1 VKKIHINKKR
11 LGTIAHYGG
20 VVCEYFIVIF
30 FAIWLNNILK
40 IPNLF
45 FFPLKIF
52 GLILIALGI
61 ILTFWT
67 SWLQFKIG
75 KGTTGFSEPTKKLV
89 TCGPYGIVRNPM
101 MEGQFFFFSG
111 IGFLLDL
118 LSMFIILPLL
128 ILAIH
133 AFTVFI
139 EEPNLKRRFEQ
150 NWIKYC
156 NSVPRWFPRF
166 RRTRNNSSKL

>member
-1 VKKIHINKKR
+1 MKKIYINKKR

-20 VVCEYFIVIF
+20 VICEYFIVIF

-45 FFPLKIF
+45 FFPLNIF
-52 GLILIALGI
+52 GLILIAFGI
-61 ILTFWT
+61 TLIFWT

-89 TCGPYGIVRNPM
+89 ICGPYGIVRNPM
-101 MEGQFFFFSG
+101 MEGQFLFFSG

-118 LSMFIILPLL
+118 LLYSLFSPYWFLQCMHLL
-128 ILAIH
+128 YSLK
-133 AFTVFI
+133 
-139 EEPNLKRRFEQ
+139 NL
-150 NWIKYC
+150 I
-156 NSVPRWFPRF
+156 
-166 RRTRNNSSKL
+166 